1 MVNLETAMMRR
12 ARQTTGAQ
20 KECPWV
26 EHRPSECAFSGFF
39 RRFQN
44 AFFSDVFCVFRLFS
58 TFSGFFLH
66 FPAFF
71 CIFRFFSAF
80 FPPSEN
86 ALFDTP
92 NRDVFLASAGLGSW
106 GPQCMERKAGER
118 SRRDHTQV
126 AERHTKRRAA
136 MPRRLLRKGTKGDPT
151 RKSTPKRPKM
161 HQNRALVL
169 PL

>member
-44 AFFSDVFCVFRLFS
+44 AFFSDVFCVFRFFS
-58 TFSGFFLH
+58 AFSGFFLH

-71 CIFRFFSAF
+71 CIFPAVRKCTFRHPESGRFPGFCRSR
-80 FPPSEN
+80 N
-86 ALFDTP
+86 
-92 NRDVFLASAGLGSW
+92 LGA
-106 GPQCMERKAGER
+106 QCKERKAGER
-118 SRRDHTQV
+118 SRRDHAQV
-126 AERHTKRRAA
+126 AERHTKRRSAL
-136 MPRRLLRKGTKGDPT
+136 PKRLLLRKGTKGDT
-151 RKSTPKRPKM
+151 RKSIP
-161 HQNRALVL
+161 
-169 PL
+169 